1 MEKER
6 EEKNRKTDE
15 QKEGEGKKRVR
26 HSMTEVGSLLEVV

>member
-15 QKEGEGKKRVR
+15 QKERKGKKRMR
-26 HSMTEVGSLLEVV
+26 N